1 MKKYVK
7 PELCFERF
15 ELSRQIAA
23 CTYDSNNTQDNVG
36 CAFTG
41 RNEFTGETVTLFLEA
56 TAACTTK
63 ADSYC
68 YHGSS
73 GGMFSIFNS

>member
-7 PELCFERF
+7 PELIYEHF
-15 ELSRQIAA
+15 ELSQQIAA
-23 CTYDSNNTQDNVG
+23 CDYDSQNTHDDVG

-41 RNEFTGETVTLFLEA
+41 DNGFGKTVTIFLEA
-56 TAACTTK
+56 TTSCETK
-63 ADSYC
+63 AESYC

-73 GGMFSIFNS
+73 GGMYSIFNS